1 MNNKL
6 IRQQMDIFM
15 ENLNKC
21 YHTNISV
28 NISNLVPVKY
38 KLEAI
43 YSDSSTDIG
52 NDKVLIGCFKNET
65 ELKSLIKRAVNTVIN
80 PISLRI
86 MNTEL
91 GYTLSF
97 PFIEN
102 NNDVIDKTSINVFN
116 ELINYEDRVSK
127 MLDAELIKTES
138 VVEFIRKA
146 VDRDLVYIT
155 SSLQLVPI
163 NRKSLSYK
171 DGKVYINDILV
182 FDLTIENMTKK
193 AEYFFNATEEK
204 YYYVTNQSF
213 IDKVNIF
220 K

>member
-1 MNNKL
+1 MDNKL
-6 IRQQMDIFM
+6 VRQQMDIFM

-21 YHTNISV
+21 YHTSVSV
-28 NISNLVPVKY
+28 NIANLVPVKY

-43 YSDSSTDIG
+43 YSDSRTDSG
-52 NDKVLIGCFKNET
+52 KDKVLMGCFKNET
-65 ELKSLIKRAVNTVIN
+65 ELRNLIKRAVNTIVN

-91 GYTLSF
+91 GYTINF
-97 PFIEN
+97 PFPEN
-102 NNDVIDKTSINVFN
+102 NPSVIDKVGIDTFE
-116 ELINYEDRVSK
+116 ELITYEDRVSK
-127 MLDAELIKTES
+127 MLDAELVKTES
-138 VVEFIRKA
+138 VVNFIKEA
-146 VDRDLVYIT
+146 VDKDLVYIS

-171 DGKVYINDILV
+171 DDKVYIDGNIV
-182 FDLTIENMTKK
+182 FDLTNSNITKK